1 MTKALTMLNNADE
14 LEEAPE
20 PTLEAPPARPTDPV
34 IQEPASVPPSR
45 IAKAVELARKRR
57 EERQAYVNEQRDN
70 LEATLSASEPDRVEI
85 QNIADE
91 IINSVV
97 ADNPEAKAVTAV
109 TQQLLAERQEVLR
122 GIREAIGITVSEANN
137 VGADLET
144 YLTELVGGYGAMR
157 EAIRL
162 LCAKAGTIRVDK
174 LEPVKS
180 ESGQFN
186 VIRRFVDV
194 GDEEPDQTPILDLEW
209 LIPAVIKA
217 GFRFEALRHEHGEAV
232 KRSASVVSQINDLQ
246 IVNQALHKQLTA
258 ANAQLGEMSTRVK
271 EQRSYTHDSPTGY
284 YIRSDSGRWLCLAPT
299 KGATCFLTKYKTT
312 LALSEAHAFESADYA
327 NEVLLRLQMA
337 RYHRVRKSTRETLK
351 VVAVRFEDFTIQ

>member
-20 PTLEAPPARPTDPV
+20 PTLEAPPVRPTDPV

-45 IAKAVELARKRR
+45 IAKAVELVRKRR

-137 VGADLET
+137 VGADLE
-144 YLTELVGGYGAMR
+144 
-157 EAIRL
+157 
-162 LCAKAGTIRVDK
+162 
-174 LEPVKS
+174 
-180 ESGQFN
+180 
-186 VIRRFVDV
+186 
-194 GDEEPDQTPILDLEW
+194 DL
-209 LIPAVIKA
+209 
-217 GFRFEALRHEHGEAV
+217 
-232 KRSASVVSQINDLQ
+232 S
-246 IVNQALHKQLTA
+246 
-258 ANAQLGEMSTRVK
+258 
-271 EQRSYTHDSPTGY
+271 
-284 YIRSDSGRWLCLAPT
+284 
-299 KGATCFLTKYKTT
+299 
-312 LALSEAHAFESADYA
+312 
-327 NEVLLRLQMA
+327 
-337 RYHRVRKSTRETLK
+337 
-351 VVAVRFEDFTIQ
+351 